1 MMGNY
6 SALETNELASH
17 EKTWSKFKYRL
28 RESSLSEKDAIQYD
42 CNSMLSW
49 KRQNP
54 GDNKKTSDCQQ
65 RMWRRGD

>member
-54 GDNKKTSDCQQ
+54 GDKTSDCQQ